1 MKRGYKETIVG
12 TIPEEWCVRMLSDV
26 SAMKSGEGIT
36 ASSITQH
43 DPYPCYGGNGLRGYT
58 SSFTHEGDFA
68 LIGRQG
74 ALCGNVNSASG
85 KFFASE
91 HAVVVTPR
99 SGTDIH
105 FLTYLLREL
114 RLNRLSEAS
123 AQPGLSVSKILQL
136 SVPLPSNISEQRAI
150 AQALGDVDALIATL
164 DRLIAKKRDIKQA
177 TMQQLLTGKT
187 RLPGFSGKWEIKPL
201 KELGNC
207 FAGGTPA
214 TSRRDYW
221 GGSIYWLPSGRV
233 QDCILSKPKDDEAT
247 ITSMGVAESA
257 AKVIKPPAVLIAITG
272 ATCGNVAMLQFAA
285 AANQSVV
292 AIEPK
297 ETTCAGYLYY
307 SLLTERNQMLSM
319 QSGSA
324 QGGINLKAVKSLYVQ
339 CPPLIEQAAISAV
352 LSDMDAELTA
362 LEARRDK
369 TRALKQG
376 MMQELLTGK
385 TRLI

>member
-1 MKRGYKETIVG
+1 
-12 TIPEEWCVRMLSDV
+12 
-26 SAMKSGEGIT
+26 MKSGEGIT

-150 AQALGDVDALIATL
+150 AQALGDVDALITAL
-164 DRLIAKKRDIKQA
+164 DRLITKKRDIKQA
-177 TMQQLLTGKT
+177 TIQQLLTGKT
-187 RLPGFSGKWEIKPL
+187 RLPGFSGKWEMKQLKDCAKFCSGSYLSQEEYIDGPFEIQGAGNTMGMHITANFHEPL
-201 KELGNC
+201 TVIGRVGTVGRPRFMPSGCWVNNN
-207 FAGGTPA
+207 AGAIVANTTIATPFFVHLILCTMDWRKA
-214 TSRRDYW
+214 TSVTAQPFLVID
-221 GGSIYWLPSGRV
+221 SLMKMEVMLPDISE
-233 QDCILSKPKDDEAT
+233 Q
-247 ITSMGVAESA
+247 
-257 AKVIKPPAVLIAITG
+257 
-272 ATCGNVAMLQFAA
+272 
-285 AANQSVV
+285 V
-292 AIEPK
+292 AIS
-297 ETTCAGYLYY
+297 T
-307 SLLTERNQMLSM
+307 
-319 QSGSA
+319 
-324 QGGINLKAVKSLYVQ
+324 
-339 CPPLIEQAAISAV
+339 V
-352 LSDMDAELTA
+352 LADIDAELTA